1 MVERSTFT
9 TIRAMEELALVVD
22 LVLAVALAF
31 LGGIVA
37 QRLGQPVILG
47 YLLAG
52 VLIGPF
58 TPGPVADVHQVQVLA
73 EIGVA
78 FLMFALGAEFS
89 MPELRRLGRVATVG
103 GAVQIVGT
111 MLLGPALAP
120 LLGLSFVQGVF
131 LGALI
136 ALSSTV
142 VALKVLMAR
151 GELQAVHGRVALGLL
166 IAQDIAV
173 VPMVVVLPALG
184 AGGDGL
190 LADLGLAAVKTVGVL
205 LGAFV
210 LGARVVPWVL
220 ARAAVTRSRELFL
233 LGVVAFALGTALVT
247 QFAGLSLAFGAFLA
261 GLVVAESE
269 LRTQVIAEVLPLRD
283 LFASLFFVSVGMLIN
298 PVALLADL
306 GTLALLTAVVVVGK
320 IVVVTVAV
328 LLLGMSGRVALMAG
342 LALAQVGEFSFVLA
356 RLGVDRGAIPQR
368 LFDLTLATAV
378 ATIVL
383 TPALLRA
390 GPALLRTLQRAP
402 LIGHRFAERVE
413 ADPDDGAL
421 VGHVVICGFGRV
433 GRELADALELNGTPY
448 LVMEYNP
455 ALVRDLRAREVPV
468 VYGDATNP
476 AVIEHAHL
484 DRASMLAVLVPD
496 PSTAEL
502 VTRRARADHPDLDI
516 VARAS
521 SAAGVAQLQRAG
533 ATEVV
538 QPEFEAGVEV
548 IRHALRRCGVEG
560 ARLADLTADR
570 RAAFYQHGLEEEVA
584 PARA

>member
-1 MVERSTFT
+1 VG
-9 TIRAMEELALVVD
+9 ELALVVD
-22 LVLAVALAF
+22 LVLAVFLAF

-89 MPELRRLGRVATVG
+89 LAELRRLGRVATLG
-103 GAVQIVGT
+103 GLLQILGA

-120 LLGLSFVQGVF
+120 VLGLSFVQGVF

-151 GELQAVHGRVALGLL
+151 GELQAMHGRVALGLL

-184 AGGDGL
+184 AGGAGL
-190 LADLGLAAVKTVGVL
+190 AADLGLAALKTVGVL

-210 LGARVVPWVL
+210 LAARVVPWAL
-220 ARAAVTRSRELFL
+220 AHAAVTRSRELFL

-247 QFAGLSLAFGAFLA
+247 QLAGLSLAFGAFLA

-269 LRTQVIAEVLPLRD
+269 MRTQVVAEVLPLRD

-298 PVALLADL
+298 PIALLADL
-306 GTLALLTAVVVVGK
+306 GTLALMTGVVVVGK
-320 IVVVTVAV
+320 VLVVTGAV
-328 LLLGMSGRVALMAG
+328 LFLGMPGRVALMAG

-368 LFDLTLATAV
+368 VFDLTLATAV

-390 GPALLRTLQRAP
+390 APRLLDLLRRVP
-402 LIGHRFAERVE
+402 GVGRRFADHVE
-413 ADPDDGAL
+413 ADPEAGQMDR
-421 VGHVVICGFGRV
+421 HVVICGFGRV
-433 GRELADALELNGTPY
+433 GRELADALDVVGAPY
-448 LVMEYNP
+448 LVLEYNP
-455 ALVRDLRAREVPV
+455 AIVRDLRVRGVPV

-476 AVIEHAHL
+476 AVLEHAHL
-484 DRASMLAVLVPD
+484 DRALMLAVLVPD
-496 PSTAEL
+496 ASTAEL
-502 VTRRARADHPDLDI
+502 VTRRARADRPDLDI
-516 VARAS
+516 VARANG
-521 SAAGVAQLQRAG
+521 AAGVAQLQRAG
-533 ATEVV
+533 ATQVV
-538 QPEFEAGVEV
+538 QPEFEAGMEV

-560 ARLADLTADR
+560 SRLAELTTGR
-570 RAAFYQHGLEEEVA
+570 RAAFYKHGVDGALTVG
-584 PARA
+584 P

>member
-1 MVERSTFT
+1 VG
-9 TIRAMEELALVVD
+9 ELALVVD
-22 LVLAVALAF
+22 LVLAVSLAF
-31 LGGIVA
+31 VGGIVA

-89 MPELRRLGRVATVG
+89 LAELRRLGRVAVVG
-103 GAVQIVGT
+103 GLLQILGT

-120 LLGLSFVQGVF
+120 VLGLSFVQGVF

-151 GELQAVHGRVALGLL
+151 GELQAMHGRVALGVL

-173 VPMVVVLPALG
+173 VPMVVILPALG
-184 AGGDGL
+184 AGGEGL
-190 LADLGLAAVKTVGVL
+190 VADLGLAALKTLGVL

-210 LGARVVPWVL
+210 LGARAVPWVL
-220 ARAAVTRSRELFL
+220 AHAAVTRSRELFL
-233 LGVVAFALGTALVT
+233 LAVVAFALGTALVT

-269 LRTQVIAEVLPLRD
+269 LRTQVVAEVLPLRD

-306 GTLALLTAVVVVGK
+306 GTLALMTGAIVGGK
-320 IVVVTVAV
+320 VLVVTAAV
-328 LLLGMSGRVALMAG
+328 LFLGMNGRVALMAG

-368 LFDLTLATAV
+368 VFDLTLAVAV

-390 GPALLRTLQRAP
+390 APALLRVLQRAP
-402 LIGHRFAERVE
+402 VVGRRFADRVE
-413 ADPDDGAL
+413 GDPDASEMVD
-421 VGHVVICGFGRV
+421 HVVICGFGRV
-433 GRELADALELNGTPY
+433 GRELADALDVNGTRY
-448 LVMEYNP
+448 LVIEYSP
-455 ALVRDLRAREVPV
+455 AILRDLRARSVPV

-476 AVIEHAHL
+476 AVLEHAHL
-484 DRASMLAVLVPD
+484 DRALMLAVLVPD
-496 PSTAEL
+496 PSTADL
-502 VTRRARADHPDLDI
+502 VTRRARAAHSDLDI
-516 VARAS
+516 VTRAN

-560 ARLADLTADR
+560 DRLAELTADR
-570 RAAFYQHGLEEEVA
+570 RAAFYRHGVEEASTVG
-584 PARA
+584 P

>member
-1 MVERSTFT
+1 
-9 TIRAMEELALVVD
+9 
-22 LVLAVALAF
+22 
-31 LGGIVA
+31 
-37 QRLGQPVILG
+37 
-47 YLLAG
+47 
-52 VLIGPF
+52 
-58 TPGPVADVHQVQVLA
+58 
-73 EIGVA
+73 
-78 FLMFALGAEFS
+78 
-89 MPELRRLGRVATVG
+89 
-103 GAVQIVGT
+103 
-111 MLLGPALAP
+111 
-120 LLGLSFVQGVF
+120 
-131 LGALI
+131 
-136 ALSSTV
+136 
-142 VALKVLMAR
+142 
-151 GELQAVHGRVALGLL
+151 
-166 IAQDIAV
+166 
-173 VPMVVVLPALG
+173 MVVILPALG
-184 AGGDGL
+184 AGGEGL
-190 LADLGLAAVKTVGVL
+190 VADLGLAALKTVGVL

-298 PVALLADL
+298 PVALLSDI

-320 IVVVTVAV
+320 VLVVTVAV

-390 GPALLRTLQRAP
+390 GPALLGLLERAP
-402 LIGHRFAERVE
+402 LIGHRFVDRIE
-413 ADPDDGAL
+413 ADPEGGAL
-421 VGHVVICGFGRV
+421 DQHVVICGFGRV
-433 GRELADALELNGTPY
+433 GRELADALEMNGTPY
-448 LVMEYNP
+448 LVMEYSP
-455 ALVRDLRAREVPV
+455 ALLRDLRARGVPV

-484 DRASMLAVLVPD
+484 DRATMLAVLVPD
-496 PSTAEL
+496 ASTAEL

-516 VARAS
+516 VARANN
-521 SAAGVAQLQRAG
+521 AAGVTRLQQAG

-560 ARLADLTADR
+560 SRLEDLTADR
-570 RAAFYQHGLEEEVA
+570 RVAFYKHGVEEA
-584 PARA
+584 ATDGL